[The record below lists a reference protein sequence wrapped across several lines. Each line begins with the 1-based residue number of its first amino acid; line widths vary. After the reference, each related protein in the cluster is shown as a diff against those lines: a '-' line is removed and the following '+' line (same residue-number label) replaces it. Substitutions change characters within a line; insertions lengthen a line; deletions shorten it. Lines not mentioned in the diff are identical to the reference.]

1 MKQRIAPALLSLS
14 AAALVTIAGYE
25 GYTSQAVIP
34 VPGDVPTLGFGTTR
48 REDGTPVQM
57 GDTITPER
65 ALMRL
70 ADDAE
75 EHAQA
80 VVRCAPVP
88 MHTHEF
94 SAFVSLAYNVGASAF
109 CRSTAARKL
118 RELDYAGACAEILR
132 WVYAGGVQVRG
143 LVIRRQREYAQCMG
157 Q

>member
-1 MKQRIAPALLSLS
+1 MKQRIAPLLLTLS
-14 AAALVTIAGYE
+14 AAGLVGIAGYE
-25 GYTSQAVIP
+25 GFRDRAYRDSV
-34 VPGDVPTLGFGTTR
+34 DVATIGYGTTR
-48 REDGTPVQM
+48 REDGSPVQL

-70 ADDAE
+70 ADEADA
-75 EHAQA
+75 HAQA

-88 MHTHEF
+88 MHQREF
-94 SAFVSLAYNVGASAF
+94 DAFVSLTYNVGASAF

-118 RELDYAGACAEILR
+118 REGDYAGACAEILR
-132 WVYAGGVQVRG
+132 WTYAGGRELRG